1 MNQNNNQ
8 KKTNFVID
16 LRWALDELHKEGLL
30 STENMLAVTSTTRSK
45 NQISQH
51 PLHFLAN
58 FGFHHQKKE
67 KQALSLEFLTNWL
80 AEKANLPVA
89 FIDPLKIDVPTVTSV
104 MSYKFSERH
113 HVLAIKVTADEI
125 TLATAQ
131 PFYNEWESGLSQI
144 IRGKKI
150 TLVISNPADIQRY
163 CIEFYN
169 LAKSV
174 RSATGESNQQP
185 SHIANFEQLLE
196 LNSIKSADANDK
208 HIVNIVDWLLQYAFD
223 QRASDLHL
231 EPRRDTGR
239 VRFRIDGV
247 MHDVYELPAVVM
259 TAVTSRIKIL
269 GRMDVAEKRRPQDG
283 RLKTKKPDGDEV
295 ELRLSTLPTAFG
307 EKLVMRVFDPE
318 VLLRSYEQL
327 GLTND
332 DYSRWQKM
340 VSSTTGIVLVTG
352 PTGSGKTTTLYSTLK
367 QLATANV
374 NVCTLEDPIEMIESS
389 FNQVQI
395 QANIDLGFVEGIR
408 ALLRQDPD
416 IIMVGEIRDLQ
427 TAEMAI
433 QAALTGH
440 LVISTLHTNDAPSA
454 IVRLQELG
462 VAPYLIGATL
472 LGVMAQRLVRT
483 LCPHCKVAAEI
494 DPEGWWTLTAPWKGN
509 LPKKVFKPGGCL
521 ECRGTG
527 YLGRMGVYELMLMSQ
542 KLRDMVSRECP
553 LDEVRAQAI
562 KEGMFTLRLSG
573 ANKIGKGVTTVE
585 EILRVTPSVSSF
597 E

>member
-1 MNQNNNQ
+1 VSQYN
-8 KKTNFVID
+8 KKTNFLID
-16 LRWALDELHKEGLL
+16 LIWVLTQLKEDNII
-30 STENMLAVTSTTRSK
+30 SEEDHSKMSSTTRSRED
-45 NQISQH
+45 SLQH
-51 PLHFLAN
+51 PFIFISRFNLKHLTTPKVEIN
-58 FGFHHQKKE
+58 
-67 KQALSLEFLTNWL
+67 LEFLTQWL
-80 AEKANLPVA
+80 ANKANAPV
-89 FIDPLKIDVPTVTSV
+89 FHIDPLKIDVPTVTAV
-104 MSYKFSERH
+104 MSYKFSEKH
-113 HVLAIKVTADEI
+113 QVLTVKVTPDEI
-125 TLATAQ
+125 VLATAQ
-131 PFYNEWESGLSQI
+131 PFYSEWESGLSQI

-150 TLVISNPADIQRY
+150 SLVISNPLDIQKY
-163 CIEFYN
+163 CIEFFN

-174 RSATGESNQQP
+174 RNATGESNQQQQ
-185 SHIANFEQLLE
+185 SNIANFEQLLE
-196 LNSIKSADANDK
+196 INSIKNADANDK

-231 EPRRDTGR
+231 EPRRDIGKI
-239 VRFRIDGV
+239 RFRIDGM
-247 MHDVYELPAVVM
+247 MHDVYELPSIVM

-307 EKLVMRVFDPE
+307 EKLVMRVFDPD

-332 DYSRWQKM
+332 DYARWQKM
-340 VSSTTGIVLVTG
+340 VTSPTGIVLVTG

-367 QLATANV
+367 QLATASV
-374 NVCTLEDPIEMIESS
+374 NVCTLEDPIEMIEPS

-395 QANIDLGFVEGIR
+395 QTNIDLGFIEGIR

-416 IIMVGEIRDLQ
+416 IIMVGEIRDLE

-454 IVRLQELG
+454 IMRLRELG
-462 VAPYLIGATL
+462 VAPYLISATL
-472 LGVMAQRLVRT
+472 LGIMAQRLVRT
-483 LCPHCKVAAEI
+483 LCPHCKVVSDI

-521 ECRGTG
+521 ECRNTG
-527 YLGRMGVYELMLMSQ
+527 YLGRMGVYEIMLMSQ
-542 KLRDMVSRECP
+542 KVKDMVTRESP
-553 LDEVRAQAI
+553 LDDLRSQAI

-573 ANKIGKGVTTVE
+573 ANKISKGLTTVE
-585 EILRVTPSVSSF
+585 EILRVTPTVSAF

>member
-1 MNQNNNQ
+1 
-8 KKTNFVID
+8 
-16 LRWALDELHKEGLL
+16 
-30 STENMLAVTSTTRSK
+30 
-45 NQISQH
+45 
-51 PLHFLAN
+51 
-58 FGFHHQKKE
+58 
-67 KQALSLEFLTNWL
+67 
-80 AEKANLPVA
+80 
-89 FIDPLKIDVPTVTSV
+89 
-104 MSYKFSERH
+104 
-113 HVLAIKVTADEI
+113 
-125 TLATAQ
+125 
-131 PFYNEWESGLSQI
+131 
-144 IRGKKI
+144 
-150 TLVISNPADIQRY
+150 
-163 CIEFYN
+163 
-169 LAKSV
+169 
-174 RSATGESNQQP
+174 
-185 SHIANFEQLLE
+185 
-196 LNSIKSADANDK
+196 
-208 HIVNIVDWLLQYAFD
+208 
-223 QRASDLHL
+223 
-231 EPRRDTGR
+231 
-239 VRFRIDGV
+239 
-247 MHDVYELPAVVM
+247 
-259 TAVTSRIKIL
+259 
-269 GRMDVAEKRRPQDG
+269 MDVAEKRRPQDG

-472 LGVMAQRLVRT
+472 LGVMAQ
-483 LCPHCKVAAEI
+483 
-494 DPEGWWTLTAPWKGN
+494 
-509 LPKKVFKPGGCL
+509 
-521 ECRGTG
+521 
-527 YLGRMGVYELMLMSQ
+527 
-542 KLRDMVSRECP
+542 
-553 LDEVRAQAI
+553 
-562 KEGMFTLRLSG
+562 
-573 ANKIGKGVTTVE
+573 
-585 EILRVTPSVSSF
+585 
-597 E
+597 